1 MPMPDFNHVLPSGT
15 VVICTLKID
24 NKLPVMETTLIQGK
38 KAAGTASKKAAALA
52 IMDGNEA
59 AVYVAYKTS
68 EVCAIYP
75 ITPSSAMGEFADEW
89 SSDLKENIF
98 GEVPKIIEMQ
108 SEAGAAGA
116 IHGALQGGAL
126 ASTFTCSQGLLLMI
140 PNMYKIAGE
149 LTPTVFHI
157 AARSL
162 ATHALSIF
170 GDHSDVMA
178 VRSTG
183 FAMLFGNSVQQA
195 HDMAMIATAATLRS
209 SIPFLNIFDG
219 FRTSHELNEAD
230 ILPDDIIK
238 QMIDVNDVARHRHRA
253 LNPENPF
260 IRGTAQNPDVYFQSR
275 EACNE
280 YHWKVPDIVEST
292 MQKFEQLTGRAYK
305 LFEYYG
311 HAQAENIIIIMGSGS
326 GAVQETVDYLNSK
339 GEKTGYLHVHLYRPF
354 SVKHFIS
361 ALPKTVKHIAVL
373 DRCKETGAIGEPL
386 YMDVINALHSG
397 WDGAIPTVIGGR
409 YGLASKEF
417 NPGMVKA
424 VFDELKKDKPKNSFS
439 IGIEDDV
446 THKSLSYDK
455 QFSLEDQHLFR
466 GLFFG
471 LGADGTVSAN
481 KNTIK
486 IIGDVTNNH
495 VQGYFVYDSKKSG
508 SLTVSHL
515 RFSEK
520 PIMSTYLINSANFV
534 ACHHFQYLQKY
545 DILKDAQH
553 GATFLLNAPFATED
567 VWHNLPKNIQ
577 EEIIEKQL
585 KLYVINASK
594 VAKETGMGSRINS
607 ILQTCFFAISNVIP
621 KEEAISYIKKAIKK
635 SYGRKGEA
643 VVQKNYDAVDKT
655 LENLSLIDYTSL
667 SVGNKE
673 SEPAITGNAP
683 DFVQQ
688 VLAKIIAGD
697 GDNLPVSAF
706 PADGTYPSATT
717 RYEKRNIAEQVPV
730 WDPSLCSQCGKCFFV
745 CPHAAIRPKVYS
757 NDLLKD
763 APDFF
768 KHIAPV
774 GKEFFKET
782 ESYTLQVA
790 VEDCTGC
797 NLCVEVCPIESKT
810 QPGHKAINMQ
820 DVLPLKETEKQNWDF
835 FIGLP
840 DIDRTRINR
849 STVKGSQLLEPLFE
863 FSGACSG
870 CGETPYLKLLT
881 QLFGDR
887 MIVANATGC
896 SSIFGG
902 NLPTTPWSKNAQGL
916 GPAWANSLFE
926 DNAEFGL
933 GIKLATDMK
942 RNYGISLLKTL
953 REEVGA
959 ELTDTILGNVEANET
974 EIIQQRKNVNE
985 LKSRLQEI
993 NKPEARLL
1001 YQVAEFLEHKSM
1013 WIVGGDGWA
1022 YDIGFS
1028 GLDHV
1033 LSTGE
1038 NVNILV
1044 LDTEVYSNTGGQKSK
1059 SSPIGASAKFSIK
1072 GKTTGK
1078 KDLAMQAIAHGTAF
1092 VAEIAM
1098 GANDVHALRTI
1109 LEAEA
1114 YPGPSIIIA
1123 YSHCIAH
1130 GYDMCHGLDQQDLA
1144 VKTGYWPL
1152 FRYNPMKEQGQR
1164 FVLDSKEP
1172 SLPLDEFLYN
1182 ENRFATIKNNDPVR
1196 ATEFLSLANEGM
1208 KQRWQRIQALK
1219 AL

>member
-1 MPMPDFNHVLPSGT
+1 
-15 VVICTLKID
+15 
-24 NKLPVMETTLIQGK
+24 MESSIAHGK
-38 KAAGTASKKAAALA
+38 PAGIASKKASSFT

-59 AVYVAYKTS
+59 AVHIAYKTS

-75 ITPSSAMGEFADEW
+75 ITPSSTMGEWADEW
-89 SSDLKENIF
+89 SSDNKENIF
-98 GEVPKIIEMQ
+98 GEVPRIIEMQ

-157 AARSL
+157 SARSL

-183 FAMLFGNSVQQA
+183 FAMLFGNSAQQA
-195 HDMAMIATAATLRS
+195 HDMAMIATAATLQS

-219 FRTSHELNEAD
+219 FRTSHELNEVE
-230 ILPDDIIK
+230 IIPDAIIK

-253 LNPENPF
+253 LNPGNPF

-280 YHWKVPDIVEST
+280 YHWKVPDVVEAT

-305 LFEYYG
+305 LFDYYG
-311 HAQAENIIIIMGSGS
+311 HAEAESIIIIMGSGA
-326 GAVQETVDYLNSK
+326 GAVHETVDYLNSK

-354 SVKHFIS
+354 SVKHFINS
-361 ALPKTVKHIAVL
+361 LPQTVQHIAVL

-386 YMDVINALHSG
+386 FMDVINALHAG
-397 WDGAIPTVIGGR
+397 WEHPMPKVIGGR

-417 NPGMVKA
+417 NPGMVMA
-424 VFDELKKDKPKNSFS
+424 VFDELKKDKPKNGFTV
-439 IGIEDDV
+439 GIEDDI
-446 THKSLSYDK
+446 THTSLDYDK
-455 QFSLEDQHLFR
+455 TFSLEDQHLFR

-486 IIGDVTNNH
+486 ILGDVTDMH
-495 VQGYFVYDSKKSG
+495 LQGYFVYDSKKSG

-520 PIMSTYLINSANFV
+520 PIRSTYLINSANFI
-534 ACHHFQYLQKY
+534 ACHHFSYLEKY

-553 GATFLLNAPFATED
+553 GATLLLNAPFANED
-567 VWHNLPKNIQ
+567 VWHNLPRKIQ

-607 ILQTCFFAISNVIP
+607 ILQTCFFAISNVMP
-621 KEEAISYIKKAIKK
+621 KGEAISYIKDAIRKT
-635 SYGRKGEA
+635 YGRKGED
-643 VVQKNYDAVDKT
+643 VVQKNFDAVDKT
-655 LENLSLIDYTSL
+655 LENLSLIDYSNFII
-667 SVGNKE
+667 GDKE
-673 SEPAITGNAP
+673 IEPAISGNAP

-688 VLAKIIAGD
+688 VLAKIIAGE
-697 GDNLPVSAF
+697 GDELPVSAF

-730 WDPSLCSQCGKCFFV
+730 WDATLCSQCGKCFFV

-757 NDLLKD
+757 NDLLVD

-768 KHIAPV
+768 KHTAPV
-774 GKEFFKET
+774 GKEFFKDI

-810 QPGHKAINMQ
+810 EPGHKAINMQ
-820 DVLPLKETEKQNWDF
+820 DILPLKETEKQNWDF
-835 FIGLP
+835 FISLP
-840 DIDRTRINR
+840 DIDRTRVNR

-896 SSIFGG
+896 SSIFGA

-942 RNYGISLLKTL
+942 RNYGISMLKSL
-953 REEVGA
+953 RDDVGA
-959 ELTDTILGNVEANET
+959 ELTDTILSNVEANEA
-974 EIIQQRKNVNE
+974 EVIKQRINVNE
-985 LKSRLQEI
+985 LKARLKNI
-993 NKPEARLL
+993 DKPEAGLL
-1001 YQVAEFLEHKSM
+1001 YQIAEFLEHKSM

-1022 YDIGFS
+1022 YDIGFG

-1038 NVNILV
+1038 NINILV

-1059 SSPIGASAKFSIK
+1059 STPIGASAKYSIK

-1098 GANDVHALRTI
+1098 GANDVHALKTI

-1130 GYDMCHGLDQQDLA
+1130 GYDMCYGLDQQDLA
-1144 VKTGYWPL
+1144 VKSGYWPL
-1152 FRYNPMKEQGQR
+1152 FRYNPLKEQGKR
-1164 FVLDSKEP
+1164 FVLDSKDP
-1172 SLPLDEFLYN
+1172 SIPLDEFLYH
-1182 ENRFATIKNNDPVR
+1182 ENRFATIKNNYPEK
-1196 ATEFLSLANEGM
+1196 ASEFLAMANEGM
-1208 KQRWQRIQALK
+1208 KQRWERIQALK

>member
-1 MPMPDFNHVLPSGT
+1 
-15 VVICTLKID
+15 
-24 NKLPVMETTLIQGK
+24 METTELKRDSIK
-38 KAAGTASKKAAALA
+38 KLAAPKVPLTV
-52 IMDGNEA
+52 MDGNEA
-59 AVYVAYKTS
+59 AVYIAYKTS

-75 ITPSSAMGEFADEW
+75 ITPSSTMGEFAEEW
-89 SSDLKENIF
+89 SSDKKENIF
-98 GEVPKIIEMQ
+98 GEVPTIIEMQ

-157 AARSL
+157 AARAL

-183 FAMLFGNSVQQA
+183 FAMLFGNNAQEA
-195 HDMAMIATAATLRS
+195 HDMAMIATASTLKS
-209 SIPFLNIFDG
+209 NIPFLNIFDG
-219 FRTSHELNEAD
+219 FRTSHEINEVAV
-230 ILPDDIIK
+230 LSDDIIK
-238 QMIDVNDVARHRHRA
+238 QMIDNNQVAKHRQRS

-260 IRGTAQNPDVYFQSR
+260 IRGTAQNADVFFQSR
-275 EACNE
+275 ESCNE
-280 YHWKVPDIVEST
+280 YHWKVPEIVDNT
-292 MQKFEQLTGRAYK
+292 MKQFEKLTGRAYQ

-311 HAQAENIIIIMGSGS
+311 HEAAEQMIIIMGSGT
-326 GAVQETVDYLNSK
+326 GTVKETVDYLNKK
-339 GEKTGYLHVHLYRPF
+339 GGKTGYLAVHLFRPF
-354 SVKHFIS
+354 SVAHFIKVIPTS
-361 ALPKTVKHIAVL
+361 VKQIAVL

-386 YMDVINALHSG
+386 FMDVINALHAG
-397 WDGAIPTVIGGR
+397 WEGAMPKVIGGR

-417 NPGMVKA
+417 NPAMVKA
-424 VFDELKKDKPKNSFS
+424 IFEELTKAKPKNGFT
-439 IGIEDDV
+439 IGIHDDI
-446 THKSLSYDK
+446 THTSLAYDK
-455 QFSLEDQHLFR
+455 NFTLEEQHLFR

-486 IIGDVTNNH
+486 IIGEVTPHH
-495 VQGYFVYDSKKSG
+495 VQAYFVYDSKKSG

-515 RFSEK
+515 RFSDH
-520 PIMSTYLINSANFV
+520 PIGSTYLINSANFV
-534 ACHHFQYLQKY
+534 ACHHFHYLESY
-545 DILKDAQH
+545 DILKDVQK
-553 GATFLLNAPFATED
+553 GATFLLNAPFKTEE
-567 VWHNLPKNIQ
+567 VWHHLPHKIQ
-577 EEIIEKQL
+577 SEIIEKEL
-585 KLYVINASK
+585 KLYIINASK
-594 VAKETGMGSRINS
+594 VAKETGMGSRING
-607 ILQTCFFAISNVIP
+607 ILQTCFFAISNILP
-621 KEEAISYIKKAIKK
+621 KEEAIAAIKAAVK
-635 SYGRKGEA
+635 KTYGKKGA
-643 VVQKNYDAVDKT
+643 QVVQKNFDAIDST
-655 LENLSLIDYTSL
+655 LDHLFLLDYTNFTI
-667 SVGNKE
+667 GTKE
-673 SEPAITGNAP
+673 ITPAVSANAP
-683 DFVQQ
+683 EFVQN
-688 VLAKIIAGD
+688 VLAKIIAGE
-697 GDNLPVSAF
+697 GDELPVSAF
-706 PADGTYPSATT
+706 PADGTYPAATT
-717 RYEKRNIAEQVPV
+717 KYEKRNIAEQVPV
-730 WDPSLCSQCGKCFFV
+730 WDPSLCSQCGKCYFV
-745 CPHAAIRPKVYS
+745 CPHAAIRPKVYDNS
-757 NDLLKD
+757 ALEN

-768 KHIAPV
+768 KHIAPI
-774 GKEFFKET
+774 GKEFMRDT

-790 VEDCTGC
+790 IEDCTGC

-810 QPGHKAINMQ
+810 EPGHKAINMKE
-820 DVLPLKETEKQNWDF
+820 VIPLKGTEKKNWDF
-835 FIGLP
+835 FLSLP
-840 DIDRTRINR
+840 EIDRTRVNR

-902 NLPTTPWSKNAQGL
+902 NLPTTPWSMNAAGH

-942 RNYGISLLKTL
+942 RNYAISLLKKI
-953 REEVGA
+953 REKVGA
-959 ELTDTILGNVEANET
+959 ELTDAILNNQEEDEAA
-974 EIIQQRKNVNE
+974 IIKQRMDVNE
-985 LKSRLQEI
+985 VKKMLPHIED
-993 NKPEARLL
+993 PAAALL
-1001 YQVAEFLEHKSM
+1001 TQVAGFLEKKSM

-1028 GLDHV
+1028 GLDHI

-1059 SSPIGASAKFSIK
+1059 SSPIGASAKFSVK

-1078 KDLAMQAIAHGTAF
+1078 KDLAMQAMAHGKAF

-1098 GANDVHALRTI
+1098 GANDVHALKTI

-1130 GYDMCHGLDQQDLA
+1130 GYDMCHGLSQQSLA

-1152 FRYNPMKEQGQR
+1152 FRFNPMNEKGKR
-1164 FVLDSKEP
+1164 FVIDSKDP
-1172 SLPLDEFLYN
+1172 TLPMEDFLYN
-1182 ENRFATIKNNDPVR
+1182 ENRFATIKNNDPNK
-1196 ATEFLSLANEGM
+1196 ATEFLGLANDGM
-1208 KQRWQRIQALK
+1208 HERLERLIAFKNL
-1219 AL
+1219 

>member
-1 MPMPDFNHVLPSGT
+1 MESSITHTKPSQ
-15 VVICTLKID
+15 
-24 NKLPVMETTLIQGK
+24 LILK
-38 KAAGTASKKAAALA
+38 KAASIA

-59 AVYVAYKTS
+59 AVHIAYKTS

-75 ITPSSAMGEFADEW
+75 ITPSSTMGEWADEW
-89 SSDLKENIF
+89 SSDNKENIF
-98 GEVPKIIEMQ
+98 GQVPKIIEMQ

-157 AARSL
+157 AARAL

-178 VRSTG
+178 VRGTG
-183 FAMLFGNSVQQA
+183 FAMLFGNNAQEA
-195 HDMAMIATAATLRS
+195 HDMAMIATSATLHS

-219 FRTSHELNEAD
+219 FRTSHELNEVNV
-230 ILPDDIIK
+230 LPDSIIK
-238 QMIDVNDVARHRHRA
+238 QMIDVNDVAKHRYRA
-253 LNPENPF
+253 LNPENPS

-280 YHWKVPDIVEST
+280 YHWKVPAIVETT
-292 MQKFEQLTGRAYK
+292 MQQFEQLTGRAYK

-311 HAQAENIIIIMGSGS
+311 HEAAENIIIIMGSGT
-326 GAVQETVDYLNSK
+326 GAVHETVDYLNSK
-339 GEKTGYLHVHLYRPF
+339 GEKTGYLNIHLYRPF
-354 SVKHFIS
+354 SVKHFIN
-361 ALPKTVKHIAVL
+361 ALPSTVKNIAVL

-386 YMDVINALHSG
+386 YMDVINALHAG
-397 WDGAIPTVIGGR
+397 WEHGMPKVIGGR

-417 NPGMVKA
+417 NPAMVMA
-424 VFDELKKDKPKNSFS
+424 IFEELKKDKPKNSFT
-439 IGIEDDV
+439 IGIEDDI
-446 THKSLSYDK
+446 THTSLSYNKD
-455 QFSLEDQHLFR
+455 FSLEDQHLFR

-486 IIGDVTNNH
+486 IIGDTTNNH

-520 PIMSTYLINSANFV
+520 KIESTYLITSANFI
-534 ACHHFQYLQKY
+534 ACHHFSYLQTY

-553 GATFLLNAPFATED
+553 GATLLLNAPFATED
-567 VWHNLPKNIQ
+567 VWHNLPQKIQ
-577 EEIIEKQL
+577 EEIKEKAI

-621 KEEAISYIKKAIKK
+621 KEEAISYIKSAIKK
-635 SYGRKGEA
+635 TYGRKGEA
-643 VVQKNYDAVDKT
+643 VVQKNFDAVDKT
-655 LENLSLIDYTSL
+655 LENLSLLDYSNFTI
-667 SVGNKE
+667 GNRAII
-673 SEPAITGNAP
+673 PAISGNAP
-683 DFVQQ
+683 SFVQQ
-688 VLAKIIAGD
+688 VLAKIISGEGD
-697 GDNLPVSAF
+697 ELPVSAF

-717 RYEKRNIAEQVPV
+717 KYEKRNIAEQVPV
-730 WDPSLCSQCGKCFFV
+730 WDASLCSQCGKCFFV
-745 CPHAAIRPKVYS
+745 CPHAAIRPKVY
-757 NDLLKD
+757 NNELLVD
-763 APDFF
+763 APNFF
-768 KHIAPV
+768 KHVAPI
-774 GKEFFKET
+774 GKEFYKDT

-820 DVLPLKETEKQNWDF
+820 EVLPLKETEKQNWDF
-835 FIGLP
+835 FISLP

-849 STVKGSQLLEPLFE
+849 GTVKGSQLLEPLFE

-902 NLPTTPWSKNAQGL
+902 NLPTTPWSKNAAGQ

-942 RNYGISLLKTL
+942 RSYGLNILQSL
-953 REEVGA
+953 RADIGEA
-959 ELTDTILGNVEANET
+959 LTDAIVNNLESDEASIIL
-974 EIIQQRKNVNE
+974 QRKNVQA
-985 LKSRLQEI
+985 LKSILKGI
-993 NKPEARLL
+993 DKPEAGLL
-1001 YQVAEFLEHKSM
+1001 LQIADFLEHKSM

-1059 SSPIGASAKFSIK
+1059 SSPVGASAKFSIK

-1078 KDLAMQAIAHGTAF
+1078 KDLAMQAIAHGNAF

-1098 GANDVHALRTI
+1098 GANDVHALKTI

-1130 GYDMCHGLDQQDLA
+1130 GYDMCHGLDQQELA

-1152 FRYNPMKEQGQR
+1152 FRYNPMKEQGSR
-1164 FVLDSKEP
+1164 FVIDSKDP
-1172 SLPLDEFLYN
+1172 SMPLEDFLYN
-1182 ENRFATIKNNDPVR
+1182 ENRFATIKNNDPSR
-1196 ATEFLSLANEGM
+1196 ATEFLAMANEGM
-1208 KQRWQRIQALK
+1208 KHRWERLIALK
-1219 AL
+1219 DL